1 MFRMLSDSVSY
12 LSIAEHQELRMSLR
26 SLEDASEAASRD
38 KSNNAPVATT
48 TTTTTTSA
56 AGIEYEAPST

>member
-1 MFRMLSDSVSY
+1 MFRANSDSVCF

-48 TTTTTTSA
+48 TTTTISA
-56 AGIEYEAPST
+56 TGIEYEAPST

>member
-1 MFRMLSDSVSY
+1 
-12 LSIAEHQELRMSLR
+12 MSLR

-56 AGIEYEAPST
+56 AGIEYEAPSTQTLITTGDARAQSVIETP

>member
-1 MFRMLSDSVSY
+1 MFSTLSDSIFY
-12 LSIAEHQELRMSLR
+12 LSTAEHQELRMSLR

-48 TTTTTTSA
+48 TTTTITSA
-56 AGIEYEAPST
+56 TGVEYEAPST